1 MSPCLVN
8 ICRKLNLRFCLA
20 NRSTSIIRFSRLTGS
35 FFIEKVYA
43 IPGFGRYFI
52 EAVQTRDLSIVLG
65 QTVLMAAVY
74 VLVVFLVDI
83 LYTLVDPRIRV
94 GGKA

>member
-1 MSPCLVN
+1 
-8 ICRKLNLRFCLA
+8 
-20 NRSTSIIRFSRLTGS
+20 
-35 FFIEKVYA
+35 
-43 IPGFGRYFI
+43 
-52 EAVQTRDLSIVLG
+52 
-65 QTVLMAAVY
+65 MAAVY